1 MILSKEQGKEEIMS
15 NEERP
20 LLQKSSHKAKGTSPC
35 PARHLCL
42 PSKATILII
51 LWTAVVGAIY
61 IIFLSAMVVAVS
73 GVKQSANSAFVVF
86 DSIPF
91 TIIAVVMMFYPLG
104 GFMADICLGRF
115 RVILISLVCILLS
128 LTVVCVIYSTASIS
142 HYGTASAFIK
152 GPGTLVILALVLFT
166 IGLVGYQSNFIQF
179 GLDQLLDAPSHY
191 LGLYIHYAMWAF
203 SFAPAIIVTGET
215 FLSCFLFVK
224 GVVVFMGSVLAAIMA
239 ILITTLAI
247 SWWKHH
253 WFNIQPG
260 LSNPYKTVI
269 KVLYFARNNKYPL
282 QRSAFTYS
290 GIDSPTRL
298 DFAKERY
305 GGPFTTEEVENVK
318 TLFRILSVL
327 LALGPIY
334 TLQLPATVY
343 IFPLFALHTSPTPHA
358 PCSANA
364 LWTIILKDG
373 SLEAAMPT
381 LLWPFYIWFIFSVL
395 RKNVP
400 KIFRRLGFG
409 IVVSLLGVATML
421 IIDVVGHSTMEMPV
435 NVTEPPCMFQIARD
449 EFRLKYQAL
458 NMHWSV
464 LIPPSILLGIGPL
477 IVTTSTLE
485 FISAQSPHS
494 MKGLLVGIFFAIQ
507 GFFQLIGY
515 IFTLPLSLTHHWTQM
530 PTVISCGFIHLFF
543 TSVVGLVG
551 LVIFIIAVKRYKY
564 RKRDHENFSQHEI
577 EEVYSRYLT
586 PATNSSSNSYAY
598 D

>member
-1 MILSKEQGKEEIMS
+1 MS
-15 NEERP
+15 DEERP
-20 LLQKSSHKAKGTSPC
+20 LLQPSSHKLPGASIC
-35 PARHLCL
+35 PAKHLCL
-42 PSKATILII
+42 PSKATTLII

-61 IIFLSAMVVAVS
+61 IIFLSAVIVAVTGLKHS
-73 GVKQSANSAFVVF
+73 SSTFVVL

-104 GFMADICLGRF
+104 GFMADVCLGRF
-115 RVILISLVCILLS
+115 RIIMISLFCIFLSLSLVCVLY
-128 LTVVCVIYSTASIS
+128 LTATIT

-152 GPGTLVILALVLFT
+152 EGGALVILALLLFT

-191 LGLYIHYAMWAF
+191 LGLYIHYGLWAF
-203 SFAPAIIVTGET
+203 SIAPALIVTGET
-215 FLSCFLFVK
+215 FLSCPLLK
-224 GVVVFMGSVLAAIMA
+224 GKVFIFMGLVLGVIMA

-247 SWWKHH
+247 SWWKQQ

-269 KVLYFARNNKYPL
+269 KVLRFARKNKYPL

-290 GIDSPTRL
+290 GIDNPTRL

-327 LALGPIY
+327 LALGPVY
-334 TLQLPATVY
+334 TLLLPATVY
-343 IFPLFALHTSPTPHA
+343 IFPLFALHTSQTPDS

-364 LWTIILKDG
+364 LWTVMLKDG
-373 SLEAAMPT
+373 SLEATMPA
-381 LLWPFYIWFIFSVL
+381 LLWPFYIWLVFSVL
-395 RKNVP
+395 RKNMP
-400 KIFRRLGFG
+400 KIFRRLGLG
-409 IVVSLLGVATML
+409 IVVSLLGVMTML
-421 IIDVVGHSTMEMPV
+421 VIDVVGHSTLEMPV
-435 NVTEPPCMFQIARD
+435 NVTEPPCMFQITKD
-449 EFRLKYQAL
+449 KYRLKYQAL

-477 IVTTSTLE
+477 IVITSTLE

-515 IFTLPLSLTHHWTQM
+515 ILTLPLSFNQHWTQM
-530 PTVISCGFIHLFF
+530 PTVVSCGFIHLFC
-543 TSVVGLVG
+543 TSIVGLVG
-551 LVIFIIAVKRYKY
+551 LILFIITVKRYKY
-564 RKRDHENFSQHEI
+564 RKRDHENFSQ
-577 EEVYSRYLT
+577 
-586 PATNSSSNSYAY
+586 
-598 D
+598 

>member
-1 MILSKEQGKEEIMS
+1 MS
-15 NEERP
+15 DEERP
-20 LLQKSSHKAKGTSPC
+20 LLQPSSHKLPGASILC
-35 PARHLCL
+35 PAKHLCL
-42 PSKATILII
+42 PSKATTLII

-61 IIFLSAMVVAVS
+61 IIFLSGVIVAVAGS
-73 GVKQSANSAFVVF
+73 KHSNSAFVVL

-104 GFMADICLGRF
+104 GFMADVCFGRF
-115 RVILISLVCILLS
+115 RIIMISLLCIFLS
-128 LTVVCVIYSTASIS
+128 LILVCVLYLTAIIM

-152 GPGTLVILALVLFT
+152 GSGALVILALLLFT

-191 LGLYIHYAMWAF
+191 LGLYIHYATWAF
-203 SFAPAIIVTGET
+203 SIGPLLIVTGES
-215 FLSCFLFVK
+215 FLSCPSLRRK
-224 GVVVFMGSVLAAIMA
+224 TIIFMGLVLGVIMA

-247 SWWKHH
+247 SWWKQQ

-269 KVLYFARNNKYPL
+269 KVLHFARKNKYPL

-290 GIDSPTRL
+290 GIDNPTRL

-327 LALGPIY
+327 LALGPVY
-334 TLQLPATVY
+334 TLLLPATVY
-343 IFPLFALHTSPTPHA
+343 IFPLFALHTSPTPDS
-358 PCSANA
+358 PCSATA
-364 LWTIILKDG
+364 LWTVMLKDG
-373 SLEAAMPT
+373 SLEAAMPA
-381 LLWPFYIWFIFSVL
+381 LLWPFYIWIVFSVL
-395 RKNVP
+395 RKNMP

-409 IVVSLLGVATML
+409 IIVSLLGIMTML
-421 IIDVVGHSTMEMPV
+421 VIDVVGHSTLETPV
-435 NVTEPPCMFQIARD
+435 NVTEPPCMFQITKD
-449 EFRLKYQAL
+449 KYKLKYRAL

-507 GFFQLIGY
+507 GFFQLVGY
-515 IFTLPLSLTHHWTQM
+515 ILTLPLSFNQHWTQM
-530 PTVISCGFIHLFF
+530 PTVVSCGFIHLFI
-543 TSVVGLVG
+543 TSIIGLGG
-551 LVIFIIAVKRYKY
+551 LTLFIITVKRYKY
-564 RKRDHENFSQHEI
+564 RKRDHENFSQQEI
-577 EEVYSRYLT
+577 EEVYGRYLT
-586 PATNSSSNSYAY
+586 QPGNSSSNS
-598 D
+598 